1 MNEKEKT
8 NRLREL
14 EAWLRTHYRS
24 EDWPREQC
32 RKAMEEYCLYK
43 WAMSDGSAKNLTHIV
58 QLRVTR
64 TLPTRIEEPSVMRS
78 VEEDEGK
85 SLEEIIMTS
94 VQDNPETY
102 NPPKADFKVIEE

>member
-32 RKAMEEYCLYK
+32 RKAMEEYFL
-43 WAMSDGSAKNLTHIV
+43 HING
-58 QLRVTR
+58 
-64 TLPTRIEEPSVMRS
+64 
-78 VEEDEGK
+78 DK
-85 SLEEIIMTS
+85 
-94 VQDNPETY
+94 
-102 NPPKADFKVIEE
+102 K